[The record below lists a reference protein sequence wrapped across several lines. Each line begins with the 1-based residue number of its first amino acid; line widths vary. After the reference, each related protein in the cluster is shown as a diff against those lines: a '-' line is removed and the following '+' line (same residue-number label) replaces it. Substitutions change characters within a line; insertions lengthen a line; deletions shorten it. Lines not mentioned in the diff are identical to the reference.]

1 MPHLLGVDACPQG
14 WVGIELDVD
23 GRFRSA
29 VIAPTIADLVGAHQ
43 VVAIDIPI
51 GLPDAG
57 RRATDAEARRRIG
70 RLASSVFTS
79 PTRVAIEAATYEEAA
94 RAQLAAGGPGLS
106 KQTWA
111 LRTKLLDV
119 DRWVRQ
125 AGMRVVEV
133 HPEVSFALLN
143 GGPLTFSKR
152 SWNGQAHRRAL
163 LASAGIELLRDLGDA
178 GAAGADDV
186 LDAAAAAWT
195 ALRVAAGQAE
205 SLPSPPETF
214 SDGLPAAIWV

>member
-1 MPHLLGVDACPQG
+1 MPSVLGVDACPQG
-14 WVGIELDVD
+14 WVGIELDAD
-23 GRFRSA
+23 GRFQRA
-29 VIAPTIADLVGAHQ
+29 VVVPTIGALVGTQQ

-51 GLPDAG
+51 GLPDSG

-79 PTRVAIEAATYEEAA
+79 PTRAAIECDSYADAA

-119 DRWVRQ
+119 DRWVRS
-125 AGMRVVEV
+125 AAMRVVEV
-133 HPEVSFALLN
+133 HPEVTFAMLN
-143 GGPLTFSKR
+143 GRPLTFSKR
-152 SWNGQAHRRAL
+152 TWNGQAHRRAL
-163 LASAGIELLRDLGDA
+163 LAGAGIELPHELGDA

-195 ALRVAAGQAE
+195 ALRVACGQAE
-205 SLPSPPETF
+205 SLPAPPETF
-214 SDGLPAAIWV
+214 SDGIPAAIWV